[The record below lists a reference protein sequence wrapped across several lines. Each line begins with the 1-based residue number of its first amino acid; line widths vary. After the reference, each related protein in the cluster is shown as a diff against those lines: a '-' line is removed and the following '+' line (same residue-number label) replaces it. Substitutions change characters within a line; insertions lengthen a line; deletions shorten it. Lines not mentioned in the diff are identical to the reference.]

1 MSVFGQ
7 KEAMELFQSLGI
19 YTKDKNG
26 YVYPYSEQAA
36 SVREAFETEILSN
49 PSITFVP
56 FSEVYNVQKK
66 EDVFLIKA
74 KEQLGQSE
82 QSTGKQGKG
91 EKIDMHLLKYLDM
104 RL

>member
-56 FSEVYNVQKK
+56 FSEVS
-66 EDVFLIKA
+66 L
-74 KEQLGQSE
+74 SE
-82 QSTGKQGKG
+82 SPYHNRGICGT
-91 EKIDMHLLKYLDM
+91 EVWL
-104 RL
+104 

>member
-36 SVREAFETEILSN
+36 SVREAFETEI
-49 PSITFVP
+49 
-56 FSEVYNVQKK
+56 
-66 EDVFLIKA
+66 
-74 KEQLGQSE
+74 
-82 QSTGKQGKG
+82 
-91 EKIDMHLLKYLDM
+91 
-104 RL
+104 